1 MSTDVSA
8 ASERVWSVIETEKR
22 RDKLVR
28 KVSVA
33 AWSVTGGAVLVFG
46 GVTAVQVWQIARHA
60 AAGTV
65 PWEIVFRS
73 AIPFVAVI
81 GTLSLLVAVLSTV
94 GIFLRLRT
102 ASLSEIQMRLA
113 GLEEMIASHLDL
125 HDD

>member
-1 MSTDVSA
+1 MSTQVSP
-8 ASERVWSVIETEKR
+8 ASERVWSVIEREKQ

-28 KVSVA
+28 RVSVA
-33 AWSVTGGAVLVFG
+33 AWSVTGATVLVFG
-46 GVTAVQVWQIARHA
+46 GVTAAEVWQVARHA
-60 AAGTV
+60 IEGIA
-65 PWEIVFRS
+65 PWSIVFD
-73 AIPFVAVI
+73 ITMPFVTVI
-81 GTLSLLVAVLSTV
+81 GILSLLIAVLSTV